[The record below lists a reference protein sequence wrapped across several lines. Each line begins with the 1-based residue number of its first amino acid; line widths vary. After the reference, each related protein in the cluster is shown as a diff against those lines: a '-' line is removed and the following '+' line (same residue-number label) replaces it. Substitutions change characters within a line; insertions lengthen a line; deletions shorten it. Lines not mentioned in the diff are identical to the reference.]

1 MVEKQVPVSAVLL
14 LLLVVDVGQV
24 VGAGQEEGVVEGVV
38 PVLGGGDQVLCRGLV
53 TCIFRGCSHLYPG
66 NVCAHVEE
74 PPDQLAQRGPQH
86 GVPHPGLALGHAEHA
101 LVRGAEGHQ
110 VPGKRGVIYKIYV
123 I

>member
-38 PVLGGGDQVLCRGLV
+38 PVLGRGDQVLCRGLV
-53 TCIFRGCSHLYPG
+53 TCIFRGCRCSHLYPG
-66 NVCAHVEE
+66 DVCTHVEE

-110 VPGKRGVIYKIYV
+110 VPGKRRVIYKI
-123 I
+123 